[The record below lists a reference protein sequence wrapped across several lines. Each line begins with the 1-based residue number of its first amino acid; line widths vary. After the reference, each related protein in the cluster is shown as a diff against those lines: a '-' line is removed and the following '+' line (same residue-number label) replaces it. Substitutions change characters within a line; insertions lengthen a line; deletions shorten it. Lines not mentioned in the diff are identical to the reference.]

1 MEVFGTGVV
10 DVVYGI
16 PQVSDRR
23 GITRDIGGVGRH
35 LIVGRFQ
42 LRTVHR
48 IGAGIAQL
56 TGSHI
61 GDLGRAITHM
71 VGTVRP
77 VTAIRRGIPLQRIVL
92 QPIDVGGVVGDV
104 CSVTR
109 DIGGIGRHL
118 SVGVIQL

>member
-16 PQVSDRR
+16 PQVGDIGRVV
-23 GITRDIGGVGRH
+23 GDIGGVGRH

-61 GDLGRAITHM
+61 GDLGRTITHV